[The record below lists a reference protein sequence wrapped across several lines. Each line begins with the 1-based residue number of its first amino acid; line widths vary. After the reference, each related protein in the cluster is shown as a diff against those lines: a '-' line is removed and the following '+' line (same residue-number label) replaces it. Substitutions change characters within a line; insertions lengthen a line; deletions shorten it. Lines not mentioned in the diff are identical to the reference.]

1 MIKNASLKHWLNS
14 SGWQIVEAMH
24 DVVFSKTMFIILE
37 ANYVFG
43 NANDVTT
50 IDALHWMN
58 IHIYVMQN

>member
-1 MIKNASLKHWLNS
+1 MIKNAPLKHWLNN
-14 SGWQIVEAMH
+14 SGWQIVKAMH

-37 ANYVFG
+37 ANNVVG

-50 IDALHWMN
+50 SDALLWMN

>member
-1 MIKNASLKHWLNS
+1 
-14 SGWQIVEAMH
+14 MH

-37 ANYVFG
+37 ANYVVG

>member
-14 SGWQIVEAMH
+14 SGWKIVEAMH

-37 ANYVFG
+37 ANYVVG
-43 NANDVTT
+43 SANDVTT

-58 IHIYVMQN
+58 IHIHVMQN